1 LHCRT
6 DTLKQTIEQLLHAA
20 LARLMGSNLLPADIP
35 TGNLGV
41 ERTRDAAN
49 GDFATNIAMRLSKK
63 AGASPRELAQAI
75 VDALEKD
82 AAVERVEIAGAG
94 FINFFLASQAQADV
108 VRRVLALGD
117 AYGRNGS
124 GGARKVLVEFVS
136 SNPTG
141 PLHVGHGR
149 HGAYGASV
157 SNLLEANGYAVH
169 REYYINDAG
178 RQVDI
183 IAVSVWLRYL
193 EVCGEEFA
201 FPANGYKGDYV
212 REIAAELLQ
221 QVGQM
226 LVRPEGQVFGNL
238 PADEPEGGDKEAYID
253 AVIARTKELIGEVD
267 FREISQLALKTI
279 IADMENDLAEFGVV
293 YDRWYSEA
301 SLATNGAID
310 RALDRLRRQD
320 HVYEKDGALWFRA
333 TAFGDE
339 KDRVVVREN
348 GVKTYFASDIAYHLE
363 KRERGFDLLLDI
375 LGSDHHGY
383 TARVRAGLEA
393 MGEPADSLEVQLVQF
408 VSLYRGG
415 EKAAMSTR
423 AGEFVTLRQLRAEV
437 GNDAARFFYVMRS
450 HDQPLDF
457 DLELAKSR
465 SNDNPVYYIQYAHA
479 RVASVQKQLASKG
492 CVYDAAIG
500 LSSLDAL
507 TSPHETALLTA
518 LGRYPEIIQLAGEN
532 RAPHTLVHFLRELA
546 NCFHTWYNAE
556 QFIVE
561 DERLRNARMALAI
574 ATQQVVRNG
583 LTMLGVSAPETM

>member
-1 LHCRT
+1 
-6 DTLKQTIEQLLHAA
+6 LKQDIEQLLHAA
-20 LARLMGSNLLPADIP
+20 LARLKGTLLPADIAVA
-35 TGNLGV
+35 NLGV

-49 GDFATNIAMRLSKK
+49 GDFATNIAMRLSKA
-63 AGASPRELAQAI
+63 AGKPPRELAQAI
-75 VDALEKD
+75 VAALEPSP
-82 AAVERVEIAGAG
+82 AVSRVEIAGAG
-94 FINFFLASQAQADV
+94 FINFFLAGAAQADV
-108 VRRVLALGD
+108 VRRIHELGD
-117 AYGRNGS
+117 AFGRNGT
-124 GGARKVLVEFVS
+124 GGGRKVLVEFVS

-149 HGAYGASV
+149 HGAYGASLA
-157 SNLLEANGYAVH
+157 NLLEANGYAVH

-183 IAVSVWLRYL
+183 IAVSVWLRYI
-193 EVCGEEFA
+193 EACGEEFR
-201 FPANGYKGDYV
+201 FPENCYKGDYV

-221 QVGQM
+221 QAGQM

-238 PADEPEGGDKEAYID
+238 PPDEPEGGNKETYID
-253 AVIARTKELIGEVD
+253 AVIGRVKELIGDAD
-267 FREISQLALKTI
+267 FRDVARLALKTI
-279 IADMENDLAEFGVV
+279 IADMEDDLREFGVV
-293 YDRWYSEA
+293 YDRWYSEL
-301 SLATNGAID
+301 SLTENGAID
-310 RALDRLRRQD
+310 RALERLRRQD

-363 KRERGFDLLLDI
+363 KRERGFELLLDI

-383 TARVRAGLEA
+383 TARVRAGLQA
-393 MGEPADSLEVQLVQF
+393 MGEPPDSLEVQLVQF
-408 VSLYRGG
+408 VSLFRGG
-415 EKAAMSTR
+415 EKVPMSTR

-479 RVASVQKQLASKG
+479 RVASVMRQLAAKG
-492 CVYDAAIG
+492 YTYDRNVALASLG
-500 LSSLDAL
+500 LL
-507 TSPHETALLTA
+507 TTQHEAALLTA
-518 LGRYPEIIQLAGEN
+518 LSRYPEVIQLAGAN
-532 RAPHTLVHFLRELA
+532 RAPHALVHFLRELA
-546 NCFHTWYNAE
+546 NSFHTWYNAE

-561 DERLRNARMALAI
+561 DGNLRNARIALSL

-583 LTMLGVSAPETM
+583 LSLLGVSAPETM

>member
-1 LHCRT
+1 
-6 DTLKQTIEQLLHAA
+6 LKQDIEQLLHAA
-20 LARLMGSNLLPADIP
+20 LARLKGTLLPADIAVA
-35 TGNLGV
+35 NLGV

-49 GDFATNIAMRLSKK
+49 GDFATNIAMRLSKA
-63 AGASPRELAQAI
+63 AGKPPRELAQAI
-75 VDALEKD
+75 VAALEPSP
-82 AAVERVEIAGAG
+82 AVSRVEIAGAG
-94 FINFFLASQAQADV
+94 FINFFLAGAAQADV
-108 VRRVLALGD
+108 VRRIHELGD
-117 AYGRNGS
+117 AFGRNGT
-124 GGARKVLVEFVS
+124 GGGRKVLVEFVS

-149 HGAYGASV
+149 HGAYGASLA
-157 SNLLEANGYAVH
+157 NLLEANGYAVH

-183 IAVSVWLRYL
+183 IAVSVWLRYI
-193 EVCGEEFA
+193 EACGEEFR
-201 FPANGYKGDYV
+201 FPENGYKGDYV

-221 QVGQM
+221 QAGQM

-238 PADEPEGGDKEAYID
+238 PPDEPEGGNKETYID
-253 AVIARTKELIGEVD
+253 AVIGRVKELIGDAD
-267 FREISQLALKTI
+267 FRDVARLALKTI
-279 IADMENDLAEFGVV
+279 IADMEDDLREFGVV
-293 YDRWYSEA
+293 YDRWYSEL
-301 SLATNGAID
+301 SLTENGAID
-310 RALDRLRRQD
+310 RALERLRRQD

-363 KRERGFDLLLDI
+363 KRERGFELLLDI

-383 TARVRAGLEA
+383 TARVRAGLQA
-393 MGEPADSLEVQLVQF
+393 MGEPPDSLEVQLVQF
-408 VSLYRGG
+408 VSLFRGG
-415 EKAAMSTR
+415 EKVPMSTR

-479 RVASVQKQLASKG
+479 RVASVMRQLAAKG
-492 CVYDAAIG
+492 YTYDRNVG
-500 LSSLDAL
+500 LASLGLL
-507 TSPHETALLTA
+507 TTQHEAALLTA
-518 LGRYPEIIQLAGEN
+518 LSRYPEVIQLAGAN
-532 RAPHTLVHFLRELA
+532 RAPHALVHFLRELA
-546 NCFHTWYNAE
+546 NSFHTWYNAE

-561 DERLRNARMALAI
+561 DGNLRNARIALSL

-583 LTMLGVSAPETM
+583 LSLLGVSAPETM

>member
-1 LHCRT
+1 
-6 DTLKQTIEQLLHAA
+6 LKQTIESLLRAA
-20 LARLMGSNLLPADIP
+20 LARLTGTALPADIP
-35 TGNLGV
+35 TDNLGV
-41 ERTRDAAN
+41 ERTRDATN
-49 GDFATNIAMRLSKK
+49 GDFATNIAMRLAKS
-63 AGASPRELAQAI
+63 AGKPPREIARLI
-75 VDALEKD
+75 VDALEKN

-94 FINFFLASQAQADV
+94 FINFHLASQAQADV
-108 VRRVLALGD
+108 VRRVLDAGD
-117 AYGRNGS
+117 SYGRNAS
-124 GGARKVLVEFVS
+124 GAGCKVLVEFLS

-149 HGAYGASV
+149 QGAYGACV
-157 SNLLEANGYAVH
+157 SNLLDANGYAVH

-193 EVCGEEFA
+193 ELCGEEFR
-201 FPANGYKGDYV
+201 FPANGYKGEYV
-212 REIAAELLQ
+212 REIAAQYLEQ
-221 QVGQM
+221 AGQM
-226 LVRPEGQVFGNL
+226 LVRPEAQVFHEL
-238 PADEPEGGDKEAYID
+238 PPDEPDGGDKEVFID
-253 AVIARTKELIGEVD
+253 AVITRAKELIGEVD
-267 FREISQLALKTI
+267 FREISQLALKVI
-279 IADMENDLAEFGVV
+279 IADMESDLAEFGVV
-293 YDRWYSEA
+293 YDRWYSEL
-301 SLATNGAID
+301 SLVTNGAID
-310 RALDRLRRQD
+310 RALERLRSQD

-333 TAFGDE
+333 TSFGDE

-375 LGSDHHGY
+375 MGSDHHGY
-383 TARVRAGLEA
+383 TARVRAALQA
-393 MGEPADSLEVQLVQF
+393 MGEPGESLEVQLVQF
-408 VSLYRGG
+408 VSLFRGG
-415 EKAAMSTR
+415 EKVPMSTR

-437 GNDAARFFYVMRS
+437 GNDAARFFYVMRG

-479 RVASVQKQLASKG
+479 RVASVQRQLASKG
-492 CVYDAAIG
+492 CVYDAAVG
-500 LSSLDAL
+500 LSSLHTL

-518 LGRYPEIIQLAGEN
+518 LGRYPEIIQLAATN
-532 RAPHTLVHFLRELA
+532 RAPHALVHYLRELA

-561 DERLRNARMALAI
+561 DARLRNARLVLAI

-583 LTMLGVSAPETM
+583 LRLLGVSAPETM

>member
-1 LHCRT
+1 
-6 DTLKQTIEQLLHAA
+6 
-20 LARLMGSNLLPADIP
+20 
-35 TGNLGV
+35 
-41 ERTRDAAN
+41 
-49 GDFATNIAMRLSKK
+49 
-63 AGASPRELAQAI
+63 
-75 VDALEKD
+75 
-82 AAVERVEIAGAG
+82 
-94 FINFFLASQAQADV
+94 V
-108 VRRVLALGD
+108 VRRVLDAGD
-117 AYGRNGS
+117 AYGRNNS
-124 GGARKVLVEFVS
+124 GAGRKVLLEFLS

-149 HGAYGASV
+149 QGAYGACV
-157 SNLLEANGYAVH
+157 ANLLDANGYAVH
-169 REYYINDAG
+169 REYYVNDAG

-193 EVCGEEFA
+193 ELCGEEFR
-201 FPANGYKGDYV
+201 FPANGYKGEYV
-212 REIAAELLQ
+212 REIATQYME

-226 LVRPEGQVFGNL
+226 LVRPEAQVFHEL
-238 PADEPEGGDKEAYID
+238 PPDEPDGGDKEIFID
-253 AVIARTKELIGEVD
+253 AVITRAKELIGEVD
-267 FREISQLALKTI
+267 FREISQLALKII

-293 YDRWYSEA
+293 YDRWYSEL
-301 SLATNGAID
+301 SLVTNGAID
-310 RALDRLRRQD
+310 RALERLQKQD

-375 LGSDHHGY
+375 MGSDHHGY
-383 TARVRAGLEA
+383 TARVRAALQA
-393 MGEPADSLEVQLVQF
+393 MGEPGECLEVQLVQF
-408 VSLYRGG
+408 VSLFRGG
-415 EKAAMSTR
+415 EKVPMSTR

-450 HDQPLDF
+450 HDQHLDF

-492 CVYDAAIG
+492 CVYDPVVG
-500 LSSLDAL
+500 LGSLDAL
-507 TSPHETALLTA
+507 TSPHETPLLTA
-518 LGRYPEIIQLAGEN
+518 LGRYPEIIQQAALN

-556 QFIVE
+556 QFIV
-561 DERLRNARMALAI
+561 DDPRLRNARMALAI
-574 ATQQVVRNG
+574 ATQQVVKNG
-583 LTMLGVSAPETM
+583 LGLLGVSAPETM

>member
-1 LHCRT
+1 
-6 DTLKQTIEQLLHAA
+6 LKQTIEQLLQAA
-20 LARLMGSNLLPADIP
+20 LTRLAGNLLPADIP
-35 TGNLGV
+35 TDNLGV

-49 GDFATNIAMRLSKK
+49 GDFATNVAMRLAKLARK
-63 AGASPRELAQAI
+63 PPRELAQAI
-75 VDALEKD
+75 VDALEKS
-82 AAVERVEIAGAG
+82 AAVARVEIAGAG
-94 FINFFLASQAQADV
+94 FINFFLAADAAADV
-108 VRRVLALGD
+108 VRRVLDAGD
-117 AYGRNGS
+117 AYGRNAS
-124 GGARKVLVEFVS
+124 GAGRKVLVEFVS

-149 HGAYGASV
+149 HGSYGASV
-157 SNLLEANGYAVH
+157 SNLLDANGYAVH

-193 EVCGEEFA
+193 ELCGEEFR
-201 FPANGYKGDYV
+201 FPANGYKGEYV
-212 REIAAELLQ
+212 RDIAAQYQE

-226 LVRPEGQVFGNL
+226 LVRPEAQVFLDL
-238 PADEPEGGDKEAYID
+238 PPDEPDGGDKEIFID
-253 AVIARTKELIGEVD
+253 AVITRAKELIGEVD
-267 FREISQLALKTI
+267 FREISQLALKVI

-293 YDRWYSEA
+293 YDRWYSEL
-301 SLATNGAID
+301 SLAQNGAID
-310 RALDRLRRQD
+310 RALDRLRKQD

-383 TARVRAGLEA
+383 TARVRAGLQA
-393 MGEPADSLEVQLVQF
+393 MGEPPDSLEVQLVQF

-492 CVYDAAIG
+492 CVYDPAVG
-500 LSSLDAL
+500 LGSLDTL
-507 TSPHETALLTA
+507 TSPHEGALLTA
-518 LGRYPEIIQLAGEN
+518 LGRYPEIIQLAAEN
-532 RAPHTLVHFLRELA
+532 RAPHTLVHFLRDLA

-561 DERLRNARMALAI
+561 DARLRNARIALAI

-583 LTMLGVSAPETM
+583 LRLLGVSAPETM